1 MKAQTKQQSIIESV
15 SGTVIGLVF
24 SFIIQLIVYPILD
37 IPVSVNQS
45 LLLTSI
51 FTIASV
57 ARSYFVRRLFN
68 KIFR

>member
-57 ARSYFVRRLFN
+57 VRSYFVRRLFN